1 MGISDRSSD
10 VCSYDLLV
18 AEPHPVPDIELHLV
32 LRTGKKRQEGCGECS
47 DPGGAGGKRGST
59 GAGRQQARD
68 LVGAAVDEIQD
79 RLVARLACAPE
90 ETDIALVDHLTGL
103 VDRFKPLVR
112 VNL

>member
-18 AEPHPVPDIELHLV
+18 AEPHPVPDIERHLV
-32 LRTGKKRQEGCGECS
+32 LRTGKKRQEGCGERS

-68 LVGAAVDEIQD
+68 LAGAAVDETED
-79 RLVARLACAPE
+79 RLVTRLACAPE
-90 ETDIALVDHLTGL
+90 ETEVEIGRASC
-103 VDRFKPLVR
+103 RER
-112 VNL
+112 VCQ